1 MTAPLGEVIFDHYVH
16 FLGKPVARKVY
27 RAEGFDKSVQ
37 VLQFANVFSG
47 CTTFA
52 TLGVGRLLAAYSADF
67 VEVVMVVDESE
78 QEAERLL
85 VDTLFAMLQRQLP
98 IREGISVGGPA
109 GVPGSASKDTLK
121 VAFYFTE
128 PVPFPPAFR
137 APNLE
142 SRVVLALPITAAE
155 HEFVKAYGG
164 AAFEERLEAKGID
177 PFEIRR
183 TSAC

>member
-1 MTAPLGEVIFDHYVH
+1 MTNPLPEVVFDHYVR
-16 FLGKPVARKVY
+16 FLGKPIAREVY
-27 RAEGFDKSVQ
+27 GAVGFDKSVQ
-37 VLQFANVFSG
+37 VLKFANVFPG

-52 TLGVGRLLAAYSADF
+52 TLGVGRLVTAYSGEF
-67 VEVVMVVDESE
+67 IEVVMVVDDVA

-85 VDTLFAMLQRQLP
+85 VDTLFAIVQHRFP

-109 GVPGSASKDTLK
+109 GVPGSAVEGTLK

-137 APNLE
+137 SLDSG
-142 SRVVLALPITAAE
+142 SRIVLALPITATE
-155 HEFVKAYGG
+155 HAFVKAYGG
-164 AAFEERLEAKGID
+164 AAFEERLEAKGVD

-183 TSAC
+183 SSVC